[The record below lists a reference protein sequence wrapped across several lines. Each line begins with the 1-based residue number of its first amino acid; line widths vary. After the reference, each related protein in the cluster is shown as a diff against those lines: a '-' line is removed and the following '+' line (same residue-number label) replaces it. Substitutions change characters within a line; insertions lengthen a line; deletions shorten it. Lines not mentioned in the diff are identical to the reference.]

1 MARSERTPVQRG
13 RRRMSPRQILVLVI
27 VVLAALFIVLNRDP
41 VQIRFFTLTV
51 TASLWL
57 LLVVMLVLG
66 AIVGVLVGRRR
77 R

>member
-1 MARSERTPVQRG
+1 
-13 RRRMSPRQILVLVI
+13 MSPRQIVVLVI
-27 VVLAALFIVLNRDP
+27 VVLAALFIVQNRDT
-41 VQIRFFTLTV
+41 VQIGFFTLTV

-57 LLVVMLVLG
+57 LLVIMFVLG

>member
-13 RRRMSPRQILVLVI
+13 RRMSPRRIIVLVI
-27 VVLAALFIVLNRDP
+27 VVLAALFIVQNRDT
-41 VQIRFFTLTV
+41 VQIGFFTLTV

-57 LLVVMLVLG
+57 LLVIMFVLG
-66 AIVGVLVGRRR
+66 AIVGVLAGRRR